1 MGFQFLIMKKLFSQ
15 NKFIL
20 ILVPL
25 GLFIVFINEKLNAG
39 FLSSSKI
46 ENHYIFVGLL
56 LLIVFI
62 LLFIIIR
69 IDKKS

>member
-1 MGFQFLIMKKLFSQ
+1 MKKLFRQ

-25 GLFIVFINEKLNAG
+25 GLFIVFINKKLNTG

-62 LLFIIIR
+62 LLFIILR

>member
-1 MGFQFLIMKKLFSQ
+1 MKKLFEK

-20 ILVPL
+20 ILIPL
-25 GLFIVFINEKLNAG
+25 GIFIVFINKKLNTG

-46 ENHYIFVGLL
+46 ENHYIFIGLL

-62 LLFIIIR
+62 LLFTIIR
-69 IDKKS
+69 IDKNS

>member
-1 MGFQFLIMKKLFSQ
+1 MKKFISQ

-20 ILVPL
+20 TLVPL
-25 GLFIVFINEKLNAG
+25 GLFIVFINKKLNTG

-56 LLIVFI
+56 LFIVFI
-62 LLFIIIR
+62 LLFTILR
-69 IDKKS
+69 IDKNS

>member
-1 MGFQFLIMKKLFSQ
+1 MKKLFSQ

-56 LLIVFI
+56 LLIVFTQ
-62 LLFIIIR
+62 LG
-69 IDKKS
+69 

>member
-1 MGFQFLIMKKLFSQ
+1 MKKLFRQ

-25 GLFIVFINEKLNAG
+25 GLFIVFINKKLNTG

-46 ENHYIFVGLL
+46 ENHYIFIGLL

-62 LLFIIIR
+62 LLFIILR

>member
-1 MGFQFLIMKKLFSQ
+1 MKKFFSR

-25 GLFIVFINEKLNAG
+25 GLFIVFINKKLNTG

-56 LLIVFI
+56 LFIVFI
-62 LLFIIIR
+62 LLFTILR
-69 IDKKS
+69 IDKNS

>member
-1 MGFQFLIMKKLFSQ
+1 MKKFFNQ
-15 NKFIL
+15 NKFIY

-25 GLFIVFINEKLNAG
+25 GLFIVFINKKLNTG

-56 LLIVFI
+56 LFIVFI
-62 LLFIIIR
+62 LLFTILR
-69 IDKKS
+69 IDKNS

>member
-1 MGFQFLIMKKLFSQ
+1 MKKFFSQ

-25 GLFIVFINEKLNAG
+25 GLFIDFINKKLNTG

-56 LLIVFI
+56 LFIVFI
-62 LLFIIIR
+62 LLFTILR
-69 IDKKS
+69 IDKNS